1 MKYALLISVLF
12 LLSMEQKLSAQNIV
26 VGWGGDSVS
35 NTTDL
40 NGFASQTIL
49 TGVNI
54 DPLSRQPRLLVTT
67 DALSDDSIVGIP
79 FSQTTQLSPLTGYTG
94 QRFYGGVSAGALNT
108 NTPST
113 IDRVE
118 ISNHGPNDT
127 LDFNYALNGKLHD
140 SRLAIFFDKTDFLAG
155 GNLAPVRIGA
165 NSSLS
170 IRFNANTSSQVNN
183 DGELRWMVREGG
195 QWWISAA
202 NSAGQ
207 PNIRSKD
214 DTNSGGIKN
223 NTTFT
228 SSAASGELT
237 YWAPFDPLTGGG
249 LLNLNFEPL
258 YSSRFVVAPSTN
270 PFVVKNFT
278 NISAV
283 GFYIEGD
290 QFSTNVFQFEV
301 ESMNFS
307 LLVVPEMSTYL
318 MLTLTLLIIG
328 SYYGFRRGSRG
339 DAKPEEK
346 VEEAVEQKQTADYT
360 DFAMLEQTVTA

>member
-1 MKYALLISVLF
+1 MKYAA
-12 LLSMEQKLSAQNIV
+12 LLSALLLLSVESRVFAQNIV

-35 NTTDL
+35 NSTNL
-40 NGFASQTIL
+40 NGFSSQSTL

-54 DPLSRQPRLLVTT
+54 DPPSRQPRLLVTT
-67 DALSDDSIVGIP
+67 DNLSDDSIVGIP

-140 SRLAIFFDKTDFLAG
+140 SRLAIFFDKADFLAG
-155 GNLAPVRIGA
+155 GNVAPVKIGA
-165 NSSLS
+165 NSTLS
-170 IRFNANTSSQVNN
+170 IGFNANTSSQVKN
-183 DGELRWMVREGG
+183 DGEMRWMVREAG

-207 PNIRSKD
+207 PNVRSKD
-214 DTNSGGIKN
+214 DAGSGGIGN
-223 NTTFT
+223 QTTFT
-228 SSAASGELT
+228 SSAANGELT

-258 YSSRFVVAPSTN
+258 YSSRFVVAPGTN
-270 PFVVKNFT
+270 PFIVKNFT

-307 LLVVPEMSTYL
+307 LMVVPEMSTYL
-318 MLTLTLLIIG
+318 MLGLTLLGIG
-328 SYYGFRRGSRG
+328 AFYGYRKGSKG
-339 DAKPEEK
+339 ETKPDEK
-346 VEEAVEQKQTADYT
+346 VEVSSVVPTNDYVDLT
-360 DFAMLEQTVTA
+360 TLDPITV